1 MEPDL
6 RDSTSLSPQ
15 DSAAW
20 RFIAVA
26 SYLASLMQLL
36 CSILLHA
43 FAYGIKTIASVEFA
57 LSMLFESM
65 EVTE

>member
-1 MEPDL
+1 MAGIL
-6 RDSTSLSPQ
+6 FLT
-15 DSAAW
+15 
-20 RFIAVA
+20 IVA

-43 FAYGIKTIASVEFA
+43 FAYGIKTIASVESA